1 MHCWEGGEGVHEKE
15 GGGEMF
21 PFQFLHHHIIT
32 RAVASTLIITNPT
45 FSHA

>member
-32 RAVASTLIITNPT
+32 PSQVR
-45 FSHA
+45 